1 MKPRTLDEL
10 PERKIRFNYLSTIFL
25 GVIALFT
32 IVILFLTFYPVEV
45 IKPNVQPYKVLTKT
59 VVRGNPVTY
68 IVDACKGIDAVST
81 VYRQFVL
88 KGGSVLMVPPIT
100 NNVPKGCNQT
110 TVSVDV
116 PKDALPGTY
125 YMTLDITY
133 KINVFQDRTYHFR
146 TEDFTVTREIGPT
159 Q

>member
-10 PERKIRFNYLSTIFL
+10 PERKVRFNFISTIFL

-32 IVILFLTFYPVEV
+32 LVILFLTFYPVEV

-68 IVDACKGIDAVST
+68 VVNACKSVDATSV
-81 VYRQFVL
+81 VYRSFIL
-88 KGGSVLMVPPIT
+88 KGGSILNVPPVF
-100 NNVPKGCNQT
+100 NNVPKGCKQT
-110 TVSVDV
+110 QVSVDV
-116 PKDALPGTY
+116 PKDAAPGVY
-125 YMTLDITY
+125 YISLDITY
-133 KINVFQDRTYHFR
+133 KINVFQDKTYHFR